1 MKIFTNRER
10 AGEELAQ
17 MLLSYKDKKPIV
29 LAIPRGGVPVATRVA
44 QVLQC
49 PMDILMVKKIGA
61 PQQPE
66 LAVGAIT
73 ESGDAFFDDALIKS
87 LDISSSYLENTSIQ
101 KFREMREKRKSM
113 PRLIPTESWRN
124 KVVILVDDGIATGAT
139 LQAAIHLAHQQAP
152 QKIIVAAPVASKTST
167 EILKKLADEVV
178 CLSMPESFSSVSSW
192 YEDFSQI
199 TDTEISTI
207 LEKMK
212 IPSPDPVKR
221 YQ

>member
-1 MKIFTNRER
+1 MKIFVNRER
-10 AGEELAQ
+10 AGEELGQ
-17 MLLSYKDKKPIV
+17 RLLPYKDQKPIV
-29 LAIPRGGVPVATRVA
+29 LAIPRGGVPVAHKVA
-44 QVLQC
+44 QILQC
-49 PMDILMVKKIGA
+49 PMDTLMVKKIGA

-101 KFREMREKRKSM
+101 KFREMREKRKGL

-152 QKIIVAAPVASKTST
+152 QKIVVATPVASKSSV

-178 CLSMPESFSSVSSW
+178 CLSTPDSFSSVSSW

-199 TDTEISTI
+199 TDSEVQGL
-207 LEKMK
+207 LEKTK
-212 IPSPDPVKR
+212 VIPSDPVKR